1 MINEGGALIMVLA
14 KLNRT
19 IPAHEY
25 PFTLL
30 PIIEISASISADK
43 SNNVNNGEFQVT
55 STL

>member
-1 MINEGGALIMVLA
+1 MVLA